1 MHRKRK
7 ARSKKRISNDK
18 SPNQT
23 NTENSDNNDELTY
36 LDTLPEVHFDF
47 YFF

>member
-7 ARSKKRISNDK
+7 ARSKKRSPNDK

-23 NTENSDNNDELTY
+23 TTELSDNNDELTY
-36 LDTLPEVHFDF
+36 LDTLPEVRLLF
-47 YFF
+47 